1 MKKNISTHLLEKY
14 INGQCSEEEVE
25 AVKAWYNSFEV
36 ENDYVSQLS
45 VTETQDLES
54 DLYQRIA
61 AEIDQSQTVTQLP
74 RRFSVS
80 ALLLYT
86 AGAAAV
92 LLIAFSLFILKTRD
106 QVLPPENIA
115 AILKQQIS
123 ITNTTRAIYK
133 TILPDSSSVWLS
145 PGAKISYPKVFEG
158 QTRQVTMTGECFFE
172 VTKNPEKPFVINSNA
187 IITKVL
193 GTSFRVRDTKGSN
206 YAEVSVVTGKVSV
219 SISNPNENNL
229 PQKDSEIM
237 VYPHQKITYVRDQ
250 LKLKSQKETKKSSVN
265 IWHRINLSFENV
277 PLKAIVPIL
286 NAKYSTKIKV
296 GDDELN
302 SYMLTADFEG
312 FNLPE
317 ILEALKKSL
326 NINYEI
332 NNDDIT
338 ILK

>member
-1 MKKNISTHLLEKY
+1 MS
-14 INGQCSEEEVE
+14 
-25 AVKAWYNSFEV
+25 
-36 ENDYVSQLS
+36 
-45 VTETQDLES
+45 
-54 DLYQRIA
+54 
-61 AEIDQSQTVTQLP
+61 
-74 RRFSVS
+74 
-80 ALLLYT
+80 
-86 AGAAAV
+86 
-92 LLIAFSLFILKTRD
+92 
-106 QVLPPENIA
+106 
-115 AILKQQIS
+115 
-123 ITNTTRAIYK
+123 
-133 TILPDSSSVWLS
+133 
-145 PGAKISYPKVFEG
+145 
-158 QTRQVTMTGECFFE
+158 GECFFE

-219 SISNPNENNL
+219 SISNPNGNNL

-326 NINYEI
+326 NIRYEI